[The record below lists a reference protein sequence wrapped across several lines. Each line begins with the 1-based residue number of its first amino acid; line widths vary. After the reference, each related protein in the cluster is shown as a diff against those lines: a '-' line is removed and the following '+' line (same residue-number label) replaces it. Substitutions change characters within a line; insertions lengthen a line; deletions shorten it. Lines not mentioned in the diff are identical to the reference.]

1 MITLYHGSSS
11 IENLKSIVKNGF
23 DLNKIGTGWGNTYGN
38 GIYFTDNLKV
48 AHEVYSNKNGYI
60 IEIIVED
67 KTYKLTKDY
76 SVTNRSHKKEIKK
89 IVSTYI
95 DTKKYNMLVTNSV
108 EPEYILFDL
117 SVIKSINLVQI

>member
-11 IENLKSIVKNGF
+11 IEDLKSIVKNGF
-23 DLNKIGTGWGNTYGN
+23 DLNKIGTGWGCTYGN

-60 IEIIVED
+60 IEVIVDD
-67 KTYKLTKDY
+67 KIYKLTKDY
-76 SVTNRSHKKEIKK
+76 SATNKSHKKEIKK

-117 SVIKSINLVQI
+117 SVIKSIKLVQI

>member
-11 IENLKSIVKNGF
+11 IEDLKSIVKNGF
-23 DLNKIGTGWGNTYGN
+23 DLNKIGSGWGCTYGN

-60 IEIIVED
+60 IEVIIDD
-67 KTYKLTKDY
+67 KPYKLTKDY
-76 SVTNRSHKKEIKK
+76 SATNKSHKKEIKK
-89 IVSTYI
+89 KLSTYI
-95 DTKKYNMLVTNSV
+95 DTKIYNMLVSNSV

-117 SVIKSINLVQI
+117 IAIKSIKLVQI

>member
-11 IENLKSIVKNGF
+11 IEDLKSIVKNGF
-23 DLNKIGTGWGNTYGN
+23 DLNKIGSGWGCTYGN

-60 IEIIVED
+60 IEVIIDD
-67 KTYKLTKDY
+67 KIYKLTKDY
-76 SVTNRSHKKEIKK
+76 SATNKSHKKEIKK

-117 SVIKSINLVQI
+117 SVIKSIKLVQI